1 MVDAG
6 SRPLSLYLRHRFHP
20 AIMKIE
26 SGVVSA
32 MSFLFFKG
40 DQVTWA
46 QRLFMAYKMWEQGA
60 EPKEIAERIGVPLL
74 IARNW
79 SEIWDSYYVAFTTG
93 EYGG

>member
-26 SGVVSA
+26 NGVVSA
-32 MSFLFFKG
+32 MSFLFFRG
-40 DQVTWA
+40 DEVTWA
-46 QRLFMAYKMWEQGA
+46 KRRCVAYKMWENGA
-60 EPKEIAERIGVPLL
+60 DPKEISEKIRVPLL

-79 SEIWDSYYVAFTTG
+79 AEIWDSYYVAFKT
-93 EYGG
+93 EE